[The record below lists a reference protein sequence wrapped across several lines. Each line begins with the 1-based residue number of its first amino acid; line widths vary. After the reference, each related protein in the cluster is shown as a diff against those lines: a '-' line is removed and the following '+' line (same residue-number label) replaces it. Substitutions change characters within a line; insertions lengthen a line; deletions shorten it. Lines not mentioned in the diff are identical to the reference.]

1 MSSSVTTMRTIV
13 IVGAGQKK
21 GCPGT
26 LIPGQP
32 YWESVPLL
40 GLSIVF

>member
-1 MSSSVTTMRTIV
+1 MK
-13 IVGAGQKK
+13 KK

-40 GLSIVF
+40 GLSIVLS